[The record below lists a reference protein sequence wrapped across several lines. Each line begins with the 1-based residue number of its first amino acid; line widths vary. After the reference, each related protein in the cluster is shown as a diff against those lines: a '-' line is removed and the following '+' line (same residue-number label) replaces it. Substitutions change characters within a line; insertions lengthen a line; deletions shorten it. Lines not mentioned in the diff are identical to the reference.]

1 MSLESLRARVNANSH
16 LGKEILKDYL
26 PQASSL
32 VEASLKTV
40 ENAKLG
46 DYVIAHSGFALTLLD
61 VEEAEKTLSVW
72 REYKEIMGES

>member
-1 MSLESLRARVNANSH
+1 MCLALPGEIIKFVDENNALVKFGGS
-16 LGKEILKDYL
+16 EIKINL
-26 PQASSL
+26 AF
-32 VEASLKTV
+32 V
-40 ENAKLG
+40 ENAQLG